1 MRRGD
6 LVTAALPGDFGK
18 PRPALV
24 VQSDLF
30 ANHATVTVLPVTST
44 EVRAPFIRLPVEP
57 SAGNGLHGPSF
68 VMIDKAT
75 SVRTERLGAAFG
87 RLDDADMMR
96 VNRAL
101 ALFLGIAS

>member
-6 LVTAALPGDFGK
+6 LVTAALPDDFGK

-30 ANHATVTVLPVTST
+30 ANHITVTILPVTST
-44 EVRAPFIRLPVEP
+44 AVRAPLTRLPVEP
-57 SAGNGLHGPSF
+57 SPENGLHGPSF
-68 VMIDKAT
+68 VMIDKAM

-87 RLDDADMMR
+87 RLDGADMVR